1 MLPVIDVKNLHN
13 RRQGGQKRRGMTKG
27 GDRDKSGSW
36 SGLESDTRRELVGKP
51 DKSSSGH
58 CQACKS
64 RGKPWGKVHYL
75 FWSSVSASQPTWKET
90 ESGLVLAS
98 QQGAVAQTMTHGHV
112 PTPNNIILAPLLKHF
127 MSRNILSYH
136 GHPVVEATCERR
148 CVSNKYSAVITSLW
162 LFHGGRWAFPRGPL
176 YTQPKL
182 YCSNF
187 CLVLNV
193 GKRKRWTNCWAFP
206 LHLLP

>member
-1 MLPVIDVKNLHN
+1 M
-13 RRQGGQKRRGMTKG
+13 RKG
-27 GDRDKSGSW
+27 GDWDKNGSW
-36 SGLESDTRRELVGKP
+36 SGLEIDTIREWVGKP
-51 DKSSSGH
+51 DKSWSGH

-64 RGKPWGKVHYL
+64 WGGKVHCL
-75 FWSSVSASQPTWKET
+75 FWSSVSASQPAWKET

-98 QQGAVAQTMTHGHV
+98 QQAAVAQTMTHGHV
-112 PTPNNIILAPLLKHF
+112 PTPNNIMLAPLLKHF
-127 MSRNILSYH
+127 MSRNILSW
-136 GHPVVEATCERR
+136 TTWERR

-162 LFHGGRWAFPRGPL
+162 LFHGGRWAFPMGPL

-193 GKRKRWTNCWAFP
+193 G
-206 LHLLP
+206 